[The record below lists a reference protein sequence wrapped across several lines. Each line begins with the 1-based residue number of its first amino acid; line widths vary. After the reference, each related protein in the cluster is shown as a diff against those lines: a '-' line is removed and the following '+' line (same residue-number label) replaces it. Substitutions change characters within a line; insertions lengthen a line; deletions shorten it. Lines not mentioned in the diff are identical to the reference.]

1 MAQRPDDGRL
11 HYLRIAD
18 ALRRAIHAGE
28 YRPGDQLPSV
38 KKLEERF
45 AVSPMT
51 VYHALD
57 ALKAEN
63 LIYTAQ
69 GRGTYVQHDLDP
81 ASITVSPATAMSE
94 VKATLG
100 QLAAELA
107 SVERRVAAL
116 ESEWQKTQGAPTS
129 RRRPK
134 DA

>member
-1 MAQRPDDGRL
+1 
-11 HYLRIAD
+11 
-18 ALRRAIHAGE
+18 
-28 YRPGDQLPSV
+28 
-38 KKLEERF
+38 
-45 AVSPMT
+45 MT

-81 ASITVSPATAMSE
+81 ETITVSPATAMSE

-107 SVERRVAAL
+107 NVEHRVAAL
-116 ESEWQKTQGAPTS
+116 ESEWRKSQGAPTS

>member
-18 ALRRAIHAGE
+18 ELRRAIHAGE

-57 ALKAEN
+57 ELKAEN

-81 ASITVSPATAMSE
+81 ASITVSPATAVSE

-116 ESEWQKTQGAPTS
+116 ESEWQMSQGAPTS